1 MTDKA
6 PTTQP
11 RETLQGDR
19 LCAQCLHP
27 LVGRT
32 IEREPETGL
41 LFVRCGEC
49 GTASALFEYPTAT
62 PWINRMK
69 AVVASTLVFL
79 ILGFAIVIAAST
91 GGFTAGAANEASEY
105 AGDAL
110 AAAYPS
116 SDLTEKGTPAIGR
129 WSSADLPWLATPDG
143 QAALASSRWNIVS
156 FGFLGLLG
164 GLGSVIAAPFML
176 FIAICVSRH
185 RPLRR
190 ALLAMVPSLIG
201 TSCAVAI
208 VNANV
213 LLTWRSTE
221 SWQSVAVREHLFFYL
236 WVMWIWFNALAAVIA
251 LIGPALVASIAQ
263 LILPPSD
270 RRLVAWLWEWRGKPV
285 PRS

>member
-6 PTTQP
+6 PTNQP

-19 LCAQCLHP
+19 LCAQCLQP

-79 ILGFAIVIAAST
+79 ILGIAIVIAAST
-91 GGFTAGAANEASEY
+91 GGFTAGAANEAGDC

-116 SDLTEKGTPAIGR
+116 SNLNEKGTPAIGR
-129 WSSADLPWLATPDG
+129 WSSADLPWLATPNG
-143 QAALASSRWNIVS
+143 QAALASSRWKS
-156 FGFLGLLG
+156 PAR
-164 GLGSVIAAPFML
+164 SSAA
-176 FIAICVSRH
+176 S
-185 RPLRR
+185 
-190 ALLAMVPSLIG
+190 G
-201 TSCAVAI
+201 TSSATCSTCPRVA
-208 VNANV
+208 
-213 LLTWRSTE
+213 RSCCST
-221 SWQSVAVREHLFFYL
+221 
-236 WVMWIWFNALAAVIA
+236 AAGTTA
-251 LIGPALVASIAQ
+251 PG
-263 LILPPSD
+263 
-270 RRLVAWLWEWRGKPV
+270 
-285 PRS
+285 

>member
-1 MTDKA
+1 MTDKT
-6 PTTQP
+6 PTIQP

-19 LCAQCLHP
+19 LCAQCLQP

-79 ILGFAIVIAAST
+79 ILGFAIVIAASS
-91 GGFTAGAANEASEY
+91 GGFTAGAANEAGDY
-105 AGDAL
+105 AGEAL
-110 AAAYPS
+110 AAAYPGG
-116 SDLTEKGTPAIGR
+116 DLTEKGTPAIGR
-129 WSSADLPWLATPDG
+129 WSTADIPWLGTPDG
-143 QAALASSRWNIVS
+143 QAAIASSRWNVVS
-156 FGFLGLLG
+156 FLYMGLLG
-164 GLGSVIAAPFML
+164 GLGSVIATPFMI
-176 FIAICVSRH
+176 FIAVAVSRH

-190 ALLAMVPSLIG
+190 ALLTMVPSLLG
-201 TSCAVAI
+201 TSCALAI
-208 VNANV
+208 VKANM
-213 LLTWRSTE
+213 LIAWRSGET
-221 SWQSVAVREHLFFYL
+221 WQSVAMREHLSFYL
-236 WVMWIWFNALAAVIA
+236 AAMWLWFNALAAIIA
-251 LIGPALVASIAQ
+251 LVGPALVAGIAR

-285 PRS
+285 PRA

>member
-1 MTDKA
+1 MTDHA
-6 PTTQP
+6 PSTQP

-27 LVGRT
+27 LVGRA

-79 ILGFAIVIAAST
+79 IVGFAIAIAAST
-91 GGFTAGAANEASEY
+91 GGFTAGAANEAGDF

-110 AAAYPS
+110 ANAYPS
-116 SDLTEKGTPAIGR
+116 SNLNETGAPSIGR
-129 WSSADLPWLATPDG
+129 WSAADLSWLATPDG
-143 QAALASSRWNIVS
+143 QAALASSRWNLVS
-156 FGFLGLLG
+156 FSFLGLLG
-164 GLGSVIAAPFML
+164 GLGSVIASPFML
-176 FIAICVSRH
+176 FIAVCLSRH

-213 LLTWRSTE
+213 LLAWRSAET
-221 SWQSVAVREHLFFYL
+221 WQSVAMREHLYFYL
-236 WVMWIWFNALAAVIA
+236 GVMWIWFNALAAIIA
-251 LIGPALVASIAQ
+251 LVGPALVAGIAR
-263 LILPPSD
+263 LILPPRD
-270 RRLVAWLWEWRGKPV
+270 RRLMAWLWEWRGKAL
-285 PRS
+285 PRD

>member
-1 MTDKA
+1 MTDKSST
-6 PTTQP
+6 PNP

-79 ILGFAIVIAAST
+79 LLGFGIVIAAST
-91 GGFTAGAANEASEY
+91 GGFTAGAANEAGQS
-105 AGDAL
+105 AGNAL
-110 AAAYPS
+110 ADASPVS
-116 SDLTEKGTPAIGR
+116 GLTGNGAPNLSR
-129 WSSADLPWLATPDG
+129 WSNADIEWLATADG
-143 QAALASSRWNIVS
+143 RSAIAASRWNLAS
-156 FGFLGLLG
+156 FSFLALLG
-164 GLGSVIAAPFML
+164 GLGTVISTPFML
-176 FIAICVSRH
+176 FVAVCMSRH

-190 ALLAMVPSLIG
+190 TLLVMVPSLVG
-201 TSCAVAI
+201 TSCALAI
-208 VNANV
+208 VQANS
-213 LLTWRSTE
+213 LITGGSGET
-221 SWQSVAVREHLFFYL
+221 WQSVAMRAHLTFYL
-236 WVMWIWFNALAAVIA
+236 STMWLWFNALAAVIA
-251 LIGPALVASIAQ
+251 LVGPTLIAAIAR